1 MSTVK
6 AIEDAITNLSPDEL
20 DAFRTWFAD
29 FEAATWDREIE
40 ADVAAGKLDALADEA
55 LDDLRHGRCTE
66 R

>member
-1 MSTVK
+1 MSAVK